1 MAKSKIL
8 MVDDERDLLDTNKE
22 FFEQDDFVV
31 SIAESGFDAIRLI
44 SEEKFDAIITDYT
57 MPVMNG
63 IQFAS
68 YVKVNELNALTP
80 IFVISGNINDKAIE
94 RLKKIGVIGFISKP
108 YDIMKFI
115 NIVKSKILKNSRTD
129 SYSDEVISLFSS
141 SVSEVFSHYFPNK
154 VKIVDSKIFNTKT
167 PLAHYASVIPIY
179 GQHVYGYNAVYC
191 NSDVL
196 QMICHTLFGQKNTQ
210 FSDNFLTD
218 LTGEI
223 NNNIVG
229 NLKLQLAK
237 QEEVIQLGLPVSVKA
252 HPQALT
258 LMPSSPKHLITL
270 SIDNTPC
277 YVEFS
282 LGDPLRVAALEK
294 KQHIRIFS

>member
-1 MAKSKIL
+1 
-8 MVDDERDLLDTNKE
+8 MVDDEADLLATNKE
-22 FFEQDDFVV
+22 FFEQDDFEV
-31 SIAESGFDAIRLI
+31 STAENGFEAIRLI
-44 SEEKFDAIITDYT
+44 SEQKFDAIITDYT
-57 MPVMNG
+57 MPKMNG

-68 YVKVNELNALTP
+68 YVKVNEHNALTP

-115 NIVKSKILKNSRTD
+115 NIVKSKILKTTRMD
-129 SYSDEVISLFSS
+129 SYSDQVISLFSS
-141 SVSEVFSHYFPNK
+141 SVSEVFSHYFPDK
-154 VKIVDSKIFNTKT
+154 VKIADSKLFNSKT
-167 PLAHYASVIPIY
+167 PLAHFASAIPIY
-179 GQHVYGYNAVYC
+179 GQYFYGYIAVYC
-191 NSDVL
+191 NSDIL
-196 QMICHTLFGQKNTQ
+196 QMICSTLFGQKNTQ
-210 FSDNFLTD
+210 FGDAFLTD

-223 NNNIVG
+223 ANNIVG
-229 NLKLQLAK
+229 NLKLQLVK
-237 QEEVIQLGLPVSVKA
+237 QNEVIQLGLPLSVKA

-282 LGDPLRVAALEK
+282 LGDPVRVATMEK
-294 KQHIRIFS
+294 KEHIRIFS